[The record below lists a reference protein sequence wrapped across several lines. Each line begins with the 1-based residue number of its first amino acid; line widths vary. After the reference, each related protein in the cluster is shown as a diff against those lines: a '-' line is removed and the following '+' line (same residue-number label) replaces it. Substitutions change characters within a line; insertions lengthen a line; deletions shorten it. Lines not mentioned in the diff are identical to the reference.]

1 MACLLHIKSKLHRQ
15 QITSLLLKIIS
26 FVKILLLLK
35 FTNVIVVK
43 PKKLLLK
50 ILSFIVNSYR
60 KTTLSIALVSIYSL
74 TYPQVYALQYL
85 WKSVQAYGAQIYP
98 KGPFIF
104 NADPFFFFTVVG
116 ILIHCSYLLKLIKV
130 LFMVYFVCILF
141 SGIVK
146 CVFKSY

>member
-1 MACLLHIKSKLHRQ
+1 M
-15 QITSLLLKIIS
+15 
-26 FVKILLLLK
+26 LK

-50 ILSFIVNSYR
+50 ILSFIVKSYR

-104 NADPFFFFTVVG
+104 YADPFFFTVIG
-116 ILIHCSYLLKLIKV
+116 ILIHCSYLLKLIIESIV
-130 LFMVYFVCILF
+130 YGLLRVYFIF
-141 SGIVK
+141 GNR
-146 CVFKSY
+146 